1 MTKLEIWQE
10 QPKIVQS
17 ALKEKKC
24 GNECLCRS
32 SKVPSQVFC
41 DRYWRMYVPK
51 AAAIEAQL
59 DE

>member
-1 MTKLEIWQE
+1 MTKLEIWAA
-10 QPKIVQS
+10 QPKLVQQ

-41 DRYWRMYVPK
+41 DKYWRMYVPL
-51 AAAIEAQL
+51 AEAVEAQL
-59 DE
+59 E